1 MKHII
6 REMTTNIGTINLTD
20 ITLAEE
26 SIEVFIPITAVSD
39 SLKATIEENIQ
50 RAKEEFSEE
59 YLKDRDLKWSDAGV
73 NLVYQSLHII
83 MEADHISYELCFNI
97 EDKEN
102 SSLETGFNLKVD
114 LLEYA
119 AELKMIILEVMTEKF
134 FG

>member
-6 REMTTNIGTINLTD
+6 REMTTNIGSINFEEMELMTD
-20 ITLAEE
+20 CM
-26 SIEVFIPITAVSD
+26 EVFIPITAVSE

-50 RAKEEFSEE
+50 KAKEEFSEE

-119 AELKMIILEVMTEKF
+119 AELKMIILNAIKEKF